1 MLYLASCP
9 DLFYNV
15 LICGYVIIYDIYHQ
29 MYESPWIQN
38 KDSNDFMH
46 KTVVSSKVW
55 VILIQIWILKVRC
68 ISELSVDNVTLLCT
82 SEPDS
87 QTPFQSFPLCGS

>member
-1 MLYLASCP
+1 MMFTIRCMKAL
-9 DLFYNV
+9 
-15 LICGYVIIYDIYHQ
+15 GYQ
-29 MYESPWIQN
+29 K

-68 ISELSVDNVTLLCT
+68 ISEVSVDNVTLLCT
-82 SEPDS
+82 SEADS
-87 QTPFQSFPLCGS
+87 QTPLQSFPLCGS